1 MSKIFFSLSLCA
13 TAFVS
18 TFFISETVHAK
29 KNMVCKLQSEKVIQ
43 GRERQCLYRCTDGT
57 IEGRTRKVDQEC
69 LKTVLSAN

>member
-1 MSKIFFSLSLCA
+1 MPKLIFSLMLCA

-18 TFFISETVHAK
+18 TFFISQTVHAK

-69 LKTVLSAN
+69 LKTVFSAN

>member
-1 MSKIFFSLSLCA
+1 MTKFIFSFSVCA
-13 TAFVS
+13 VALFSVFFV
-18 TFFISETVHAK
+18 TETVHAK

-69 LKTVLSAN
+69 LKTVFSAN

>member
-1 MSKIFFSLSLCA
+1 MTKFIFLFSVCA
-13 TAFVS
+13 VALISVFFV
-18 TFFISETVHAK
+18 TETVHAK

-69 LKTVLSAN
+69 LKTVFSAN